1 MKISRTAQAGTP
13 DASDILFT
21 VSPNDQGGI
30 KLELQSKPVIMKQFG
45 KHIEEVIRKKVE
57 DMGVTDI
64 VIKAK
69 DNGALDYVIRARLQ
83 AAIEK
88 AVFVYDKF
96 YTKG

>member
-1 MKISRTAQAGTP
+1 MKISRTAQVGTP
-13 DASDILFT
+13 DASDIMVM
-21 VSPNDQGGI
+21 VSPNDKGGV
-30 KLELQSKPVIMKQFG
+30 KLEIQSKPVVMKQFG
-45 KHIEEVIRKKVE
+45 RHIEEVIRQKVE
-57 DMGVTDI
+57 EMGVTDI